1 MVNVKVVKRVLTIA
15 GAVLSVAGMVVEPLV
30 QQVNTEEAVN
40 KYMDNYM
47 KQAMNMATE
56 QNKIEDHSNQ

>member
-15 GAVLSVAGMVVEPLV
+15 GAVLSIAGMVVEPLV
-30 QQVNTEEAVN
+30 QQANTQDAVN

-47 KQAMNMATE
+47 KQAMKMATE